1 MTPWTGSSVPSSS
14 VQGVSQVR
22 ILEWVAIPFFMGS
35 FQPRDWTC
43 LSCTG
48 RRILYCL
55 SQQGSPVFLPGKF
68 HGQRSH
74 GIAESVRTQ
83 RLKNNKCLLNS
94 LPQIL
99 DVSGESLADTETD
112 NFLLHPLTR
121 SCSAG
126 IPRCRAGHMFPVADG
141 EGDIIRLWKVRSQT
155 EGYLTLEQ
163 VGTAGLLSGK
173 ASISFREEISVF

>member
-1 MTPWTGSSVPSSS
+1 M
-14 VQGVSQVR
+14 
-22 ILEWVAIPFFMGS
+22 LEWVAIPFFRGS
-35 FQPRDWTC
+35 FQSRDWTC
-43 LSCTG
+43 VSCTG
-48 RRILYCL
+48 RRILYSL

-74 GIAESVRTQ
+74 GISKSDRTQ
-83 RLKNNKCLLNS
+83 QLKNNNKCLLNS

-99 DVSGESLADTETD
+99 DVSGESPADAETD
-112 NFLLHPLTR
+112 NLLLHPLTR

-126 IPRCRAGHMFPVADG
+126 IPHCRAGHMFPVADG
-141 EGDIIRLWKVRSQT
+141 EGCIVRLWKVRSQT

-163 VGTAGLLSGK
+163 VETAGLLSGK